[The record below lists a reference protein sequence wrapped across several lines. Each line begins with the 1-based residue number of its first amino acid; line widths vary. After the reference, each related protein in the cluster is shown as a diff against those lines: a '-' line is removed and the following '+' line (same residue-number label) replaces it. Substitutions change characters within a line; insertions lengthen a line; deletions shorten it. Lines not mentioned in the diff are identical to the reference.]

1 MKSTVS
7 IGLSLYPDD
16 AIDLEPLVRNA
27 DAAMYQAKI
36 HGAGAYRFF
45 TPDMA
50 VDFWD
55 PHSLEYGLT
64 RALERQEFILEY
76 QPQIDILSGQIVG
89 AEALVRWQHPELGLL
104 KPANFIAAAENSGL
118 IVALGEWV
126 LRTACI
132 QLEQW
137 KQAGLAPI
145 RLCLNL
151 SAVQIAQIDFTAGVA
166 RVLADCSTDP
176 AHLEFEI
183 TESAVMHNIDAC
195 IVRLQQIRQLGIGLA
210 LDDFGTGYSSLSY
223 LRQLPIN
230 RLKID
235 ISFVRTLTSEVG
247 GDIMVKAISS
257 MARSLGIDVL
267 AEGVEKREQVD
278 LLKLEG
284 CHQMQG
290 YYFSPSVSAKAL
302 EVMRRDGLAI
312 AAEQS
317 PQSAKSSGTGA

>member
-1 MKSTVS
+1 MRMPPCIRRRSR
-7 IGLSLYPDD
+7 
-16 AIDLEPLVRNA
+16 ER
-27 DAAMYQAKI
+27 
-36 HGAGAYRFF
+36 GAYRFF

-50 VDFWD
+50 VDFWG
-55 PHSLEYGLT
+55 PNSLEYGLT

-76 QPQIDILSGQIVG
+76 QPQVDVLSGQIVG

-104 KPANFIAAAENSGL
+104 KPSNFIAAAENSGL

-126 LRTACI
+126 LKTACV
-132 QLEQW
+132 QLEEW

-145 RLCLNL
+145 RLCINL
-151 SAVQIAQIDFTAGVA
+151 SAVQIAQIDFTARTA
-166 RVLADCSTDP
+166 RLLADCNTDP
-176 AHLEFEI
+176 AYLEFEI
-183 TESAVMHNIDAC
+183 TESAVMHNVDAC

-247 GDIMVKAISS
+247 GDIMVRAISS
-257 MARSLGIDVL
+257 MARSLGIEVL

-290 YYFSPSVSAKAL
+290 YYFSPAVPAKDL
-302 EVMRRDGLAI
+302 EVMRRDGLVI
-312 AAEQS
+312 AVERSLQS
-317 PQSAKSSGTGA
+317 SKSSAAGA